1 MLLPVFL
8 NNLNEIGFQKMS
20 AEQIKK
26 DKYVELTYAILD
38 EQGEIK
44 ERVDIPIKYIHGC
57 ESGLF
62 PKIETALE
70 GRSSGEQVEVYLTEK
85 EGFGPSDPNLIFTD
99 DIANV
104 PPQFHHL
111 GAEVEMQNDR
121 GEAKQFVVTN
131 IENGKLTVDGNHPL
145 AGQTIK
151 FVVTVGE
158 VRDASS
164 DEIKFGVTQ
173 NFSTGDATLH

>member
-1 MLLPVFL
+1 
-8 NNLNEIGFQKMS
+8 MS

-38 EQGEIK
+38 AQGEIK
-44 ERVDIPIKYIHGC
+44 ERVDIPVKYIHGGN
-57 ESGLF
+57 SGLF
-62 PKIETALE
+62 PKIEQALE
-70 GRSSGEQVEVYLTEK
+70 GQEKGARVEVFLTQY

-99 DIANV
+99 DLANV
-104 PPQFHHL
+104 PPQFHQV

-121 GEAKQFVVTN
+121 GEAKKFTVSK

-145 AGQTIK
+145 AGQTIQ

-158 VRDASS
+158 VRDATD
-164 DEIKFGVTQ
+164 DELKFGVTQ
-173 NFSTGDATLH
+173 NFSTGSDGTVH